1 MANSYKV
8 SALLLCFNRY
18 HNYTVEELAVI
29 NEGDRF
35 SLPPHITAYGTAAYE
50 EAVARRDEHLFQ
62 TARLVTCGL
71 YVQIVL
77 NDYVR
82 TILNLQRVES
92 SWNLDPRVD
101 VGKVLGTTNID
112 KATGNQVSVEFNLI
126 YRWHSAISIKG
137 ERWLNEHLLKIC
149 PGARIENLTM
159 EQLRNGMRTFAVQ
172 TPADPGYRTFGS
184 LSRDAR
190 GYFNDSDLVRILTEA
205 TEDVAASFG
214 PRHVPIALKV
224 IEVMG
229 IQQARAWGVASLNE
243 TRAFFGMVPHRTFSD
258 INSDP
263 GMSSCLSMICGLL
276 VQI

>member
-1 MANSYKV
+1 
-8 SALLLCFNRY
+8 
-18 HNYTVEELAVI
+18 
-29 NEGDRF
+29 
-35 SLPPHITAYGTAAYE
+35 
-50 EAVARRDEHLFQ
+50 VARRDEHLFQ

-77 NDYVR
+77 NDYLR
-82 TILNLQRVES
+82 TILNLQRVET

-101 VGKVLGTTNID
+101 VGNVLGTTNIE

-126 YRWHSAISIKG
+126 YRWHSAISMKG
-137 ERWLNEHLLKIC
+137 ERWLNKHLSNIC
-149 PGARIENLTM
+149 PGAPLENLTM
-159 EQLRNGMRTFAVQ
+159 DQLRDGMRSFASN
-172 TPADPGYRTFGS
+172 TPADPGLRTFAH

-190 GYFNDSDLVRILTEA
+190 GCFGDSDLVRILTEA

-229 IQQARAWGVASLNE
+229 IQQAREWGVASLNE

-263 GMSSCLSMICGLL
+263 GMSSPLPMVCGLH
-276 VQI
+276 V